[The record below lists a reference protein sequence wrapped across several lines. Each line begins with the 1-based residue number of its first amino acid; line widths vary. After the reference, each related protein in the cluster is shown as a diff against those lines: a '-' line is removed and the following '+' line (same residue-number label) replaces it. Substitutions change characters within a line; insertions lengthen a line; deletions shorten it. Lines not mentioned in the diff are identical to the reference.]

1 MNKTKNIKKIFDNS
15 LDIKAIV
22 TFKKTN
28 RKIIQKEQEILKK
41 WNITL
46 TQFGVLKILY
56 HKEKSNVQ
64 DLIDSLFTTSG
75 NMTLVLTN
83 MEKNNLIKK
92 EKNAHDKRLCL
103 ISLTE
108 KGKNLIN
115 EIFPAYFEFFSKFL
129 LNFTDDEKTK
139 FIELLL
145 KV

>member
-1 MNKTKNIKKIFDNS
+1 MNKTKDIKKIFDNS
-15 LDIKAIV
+15 LDIRAIV

-75 NMTLVLTN
+75 NMTLVLAN

-92 EKNAHDKRLCL
+92 EKNAKDKR
-103 ISLTE
+103 
-108 KGKNLIN
+108 
-115 EIFPAYFEFFSKFL
+115 
-129 LNFTDDEKTK
+129 
-139 FIELLL
+139 
-145 KV
+145 